1 MVIDDNDNNRLI
13 LEHTCQNWGIEFVGI
28 ESGHSAIKLLE
39 TSKPFDVI
47 IVDFQMPE
55 INGLDT
61 IRMIRDNLRLTPE
74 KQPVILLH
82 SSSDDIEIYEECK
95 RLGVIFNLTK
105 PVKSTELLHYLM
117 SIHNLPDLVSRN
129 NSHVFESNNDT
140 LHQVSAP
147 VILVAEDVIINMIL
161 VTTLIKQMIPRAVIY
176 EAKNGREAF
185 EMAISKKP
193 NLIIM
198 DIQMPEMSGI
208 EATMSIRNYEIG
220 KGRRIPIIALTAGA
234 LKGEKEKCL
243 EAGMDDFLTKPLDNK
258 RLRRILETYLHSRK
272 EISNFKEIT
281 SEHSGNI
288 HFDRM
293 MVLESIGNSEVI
305 LEELLEAAQ
314 VQFAQDILRLRIAIE
329 EQNLSNI
336 KMLAH
341 SIKGA
346 SLNMYFNKMAELA
359 IEFELYLDKGH
370 ISELNDL
377 FAELVVE
384 WKHLQALLRTSVE

>member
-1 MVIDDNDNNRLI
+1 
-13 LEHTCQNWGIEFVGI
+13 
-28 ESGHSAIKLLE
+28 
-39 TSKPFDVI
+39 
-47 IVDFQMPE
+47 
-55 INGLDT
+55 
-61 IRMIRDNLRLTPE
+61 
-74 KQPVILLH
+74 
-82 SSSDDIEIYEECK
+82 
-95 RLGVIFNLTK
+95 
-105 PVKSTELLHYLM
+105 
-117 SIHNLPDLVSRN
+117 
-129 NSHVFESNNDT
+129 
-140 LHQVSAP
+140 
-147 VILVAEDVIINMIL
+147 
-161 VTTLIKQMIPRAVIY
+161 MIPRAVIY